1 MRATE
6 KKLDRK
12 GGDYLIVQ
20 HGYLIGGHPV
30 MHHGAAKVFDKYGRL
45 WNQYKS
51 FEYSLDEVANLAYWK
66 CDRLWVLKL
75 NDNLICGKG

>member
-1 MRATE
+1 MKSGKFARLK

-45 WNQYKS
+45 
-51 FEYSLDEVANLAYWK
+51 
-66 CDRLWVLKL
+66 
-75 NDNLICGKG
+75 

>member
-1 MRATE
+1 MKSGKFARLK

-20 HGYLIGGHPV
+20 HGYWLPNRGTQHDDPV

-45 WNQYKS
+45 
-51 FEYSLDEVANLAYWK
+51 
-66 CDRLWVLKL
+66 
-75 NDNLICGKG
+75 

>member
-1 MRATE
+1 MALSELCCSSLIDSKKMKSGTCARLK

-45 WNQYKS
+45 
-51 FEYSLDEVANLAYWK
+51 
-66 CDRLWVLKL
+66 
-75 NDNLICGKG
+75 